1 MTNTTPPPAT
11 PHLPPTATSPS
22 PSPTPPTTAAPA
34 PPTATSPTP
43 TFRALHTP
51 ASPLALANAW
61 DVASARVVEAAGAS
75 AVATTS
81 AGVAWSLGVADGDV
95 LGRERAV
102 ALVGRVVRAVAVP
115 VTADIEGGFGRDAG
129 EVAETVAEVLA
140 AGAAGVNIEDSA
152 REPGEFAERL
162 AAARGAVERAGGDL
176 FLNARIDTYL
186 RGLGDPRTRLAET
199 LERAQRYVR
208 AGADGIFVPGV
219 TDAETIAAL
228 AAGIAVPL
236 NVLAGPGTP
245 PVAELGRLGVARVS
259 LGSAVAEAAYAV
271 ARRAARDL
279 LTGGGYGVL
288 ADGIAYPEL
297 NGLLAAAPGE

>member
-1 MTNTTPPPAT
+1 M
-11 PHLPPTATSPS
+11 
-22 PSPTPPTTAAPA
+22 
-34 PPTATSPTP
+34 
-43 TFRALHTP
+43 
-51 ASPLALANAW
+51 
-61 DVASARVVEAAGAS
+61 
-75 AVATTS
+75 
-81 AGVAWSLGVADGDV
+81 
-95 LGRERAV
+95 
-102 ALVGRVVRAVAVP
+102 
-115 VTADIEGGFGRDAG
+115 
-129 EVAETVAEVLA
+129 
-140 AGAAGVNIEDSA
+140 
-152 REPGEFAERL
+152 
-162 AAARGAVERAGGDL
+162 
-176 FLNARIDTYL
+176 
-186 RGLGDPRTRLAET
+186 
-199 LERAQRYVR
+199 R

-288 ADGIAYPEL
+288 ADGISYPEL